1 MKPSIGIDL
10 GTTNSVIAHLDGG
23 QARAIPIGGRLT
35 LPSVVLFEEG
45 RVVVGQE
52 ANNLELVRPGRTIR
66 SVKRRMGSSHRYAVA
81 GRELT
86 PAQVSAEI
94 LRALKSGA
102 EVALGEEVREVVV
115 TVPAYFDDA
124 QRRATLEAGELAG
137 LNVLRLLNE
146 PTSAALCYER
156 LGLDGAE
163 RPELILVYDLGGGTF
178 DVSVLEVFRGAREV
192 RATLGNS
199 QLGGDDF
206 DEKLVTSF
214 VDQLKRERGVD
225 VREDAQAM
233 ARLRRAAEQAK
244 IALSLDTRVLVREEF
259 IARTGS
265 ESLHFEREVTR
276 RELEGS
282 IEPFIDSTL
291 ELSRRAIA
299 DAGIRPDELSC
310 ICLVGG
316 STRIP
321 LVRARLEEEF
331 RLPIHEEI
339 DPDLAVGLGACLQAA
354 LLQGR
359 DVERILVDVAAHSL
373 GIRAIGDDDSWEAAS
388 DTFAPILHRNT
399 VLPATRVEEFYTV
412 VDDQEKLQV
421 DVFQGEHSRASEN
434 AAVGSF
440 AVKLAP
446 RPQGAPVRV
455 AFSYD
460 LNGVVRVSVS
470 QPGVEGEQSASLSVA
485 DSSAGAPGTA
495 PLERRAR
502 ALLETLTGEPRHELE
517 QLLEDLEAAQGSAR
531 EEAEENLLDFLL
543 DHDDVDDS
551 EDGDE

>member
-10 GTTNSVIAHLDGG
+10 GTTNSVIARLDDG
-23 QARAIPIGGRLT
+23 QARAISIDGRLT
-35 LPSVVLFEEG
+35 LPSVVLFDEG

-52 ANNLELVRPGRTIR
+52 ANNLELVRTGRTIR
-66 SVKRRMGSSHRYAVA
+66 SVKRWMGSLHRYAVA

-94 LRALKSGA
+94 LRALKNGA
-102 EVALGEEVREVVV
+102 EAALGEEIRDVVV

-156 LGLDGAE
+156 LGLDGAD
-163 RPELILVYDLGGGTF
+163 RPELILIYDLGGGTF
-178 DVSVLEVFRGAREV
+178 DVSVLEVFQGAREV

-199 QLGGDDF
+199 RLGGDDF
-206 DEKLVTSF
+206 DEKLVASF

-259 IARTGS
+259 IARTGK

-282 IEPFIDSTL
+282 IAPFIDSTL
-291 ELSRRAIA
+291 DLSRRAIA

-359 DVERILVDVAAHSL
+359 DVGRILVDVAAHSL

-388 DTFAPILHRNT
+388 DMFAPILHRNT

-412 VDDQEKLQV
+412 VDDQEMLQV
-421 DVFQGEHSRASEN
+421 EVFQGEHSRASEN
-434 AAVGSF
+434 TAVGSF

-446 RPQGAPVRV
+446 RPEGAPVRV

-485 DSSAGAPGTA
+485 DSSAGAPAMA
-495 PLERRAR
+495 PVERRAR
-502 ALLETLTGEPRHELE
+502 ALLETLTGDRRRELE
-517 QLLEDLEAAQGSAR
+517 QLLDKLQAAQGSAR
-531 EEAEENLLDFLL
+531 EDAEENLLDFLL
-543 DHDDVDDS
+543 DH
-551 EDGDE
+551 EDGEDADE